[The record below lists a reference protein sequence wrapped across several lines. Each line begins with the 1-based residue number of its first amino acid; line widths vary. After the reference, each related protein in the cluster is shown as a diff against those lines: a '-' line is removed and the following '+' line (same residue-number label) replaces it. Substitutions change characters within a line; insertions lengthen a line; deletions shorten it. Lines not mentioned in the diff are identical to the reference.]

1 MSASGA
7 QTVTLRDGAR
17 VTLRPIR
24 PDDKDRLCEAFER
37 LGEDSRYRRFFSPMP
52 TLPPAMLRYL
62 TEVDHHDHEALVAQD
77 ASTGEGLG
85 VARYVRTQGGPPDE
99 AEAAVTVVDDWH
111 GRGLGSVLL
120 RALADRARDE
130 GIATFTALVQGDN
143 PRAIRAL
150 SALGEIQHTWEGG
163 HILLRIALP
172 EQGPPRSLEDALRAA
187 AQGWLVAAR
196 TLADRVMGFV
206 HPDPDPPPFRPGRA
220 IATVV
225 AGTDGSPTAARAVSA
240 AAELAAKLGAVL
252 HLVGA
257 YGDLAGRVGSA
268 LPQGAPAEL
277 AWLTRSRERTA
288 GSLRAAA
295 EEATRAGVATT
306 CHPRRGEPADAII
319 AVAEEVDAELIVVGN
334 RGLSSA
340 RRYLLG
346 SVPGKVTH
354 HAPCSVLIVRTE

>member
-17 VTLRPIR
+17 VSLRPIR
-24 PDDKDRLCEAFER
+24 PDDKDRLREAFER
-37 LGEDSRYRRFFSPMP
+37 LGEDSRYRRFFSPVR
-52 TLPPAMLRYL
+52 TLSPDTLRYL

-77 ASTGEGLG
+77 PSTGEGLG
-85 VARYVRTQGGPPDE
+85 VARYVRAHDAPPDE

-111 GRGLGSVLL
+111 GRGLGGLLL

-130 GIATFTALVQGDN
+130 GITTFTALVQGDN

-150 SALGEIQHTWEGG
+150 SALGETQQSWESG
-163 HILLRIALP
+163 HVVLRIALP
-172 EQGPPRSLEDALRAA
+172 EEGPPRSLEDALRAA

-240 AAELAAKLGAVL
+240 AVELAARLGAAL

-257 YGDLAGRVGSA
+257 YGGLASRAGPG
-268 LPQGAPAEL
+268 LLQGAPAEL

-288 GSLRAAA
+288 ATLQTAAD
-295 EEATRAGVATT
+295 EAGRAGVQAT

-334 RGLSSA
+334 RGLGAA

-354 HAPCSVLIVRTE
+354 HAPCSVLIVRTD